1 MRYQERQV
9 VSSVFTVKRQKK
21 VWEALEANSGGN
33 FVKFFP
39 LFRILRKKYTYQ
51 SEYVFF
57 LLPTSDT
64 DYKEIKK
71 SQQYRRRR
79 AEVLKSQIE
88 PSKRQGGKRRSK
100 NFYVPIYVPKRTV
113 HF

>member
-1 MRYQERQV
+1 MKYQERQV

-21 VWEALEANSGGN
+21 AWEALGANIGGR
-33 FVKFFP
+33 FAKFFP
-39 LFRILRKKYTYQ
+39 LFHILRKKTHTK
-51 SEYVFF
+51 VNMFFF

-64 DYKEIKK
+64 DYKKIKK
-71 SQQYRRRR
+71 FQQYRRRR
-79 AEVLKSQIE
+79 AAVLKSQIE

-100 NFYVPIYVPKRTV
+100 NFYVPIYVPKRTA